1 MRRADTTAYWISNSN
16 REHVMKDWIGKH
28 RWLFFGLVTMLTW
41 GVWGELSELI
51 EQQSAEV
58 FRRAGI
64 VIPVKSSSLIGAV
77 AELGPVSVA
86 DLVRALDRSHQ
97 LIQQKIPKLLA
108 LDLVSRRPD
117 PNDLRINLI
126 EITDRGREQLA
137 LLDGLTP
144 EFERAYAEM
153 EQDAGPVFDGIKRA
167 IKSLKAR
174 PLIERMDI

>member
-1 MRRADTTAYWISNSN
+1 MIELDRTFLGRLS
-16 REHVMKDWIGKH
+16 EQ
-28 RWLFFGLVTMLTW
+28 
-41 GVWGELSELI
+41 LSELI

-58 FRRAGI
+58 FKRAGI
-64 VIPVKSSSLIGAV
+64 VIPVKSSSLLGAI
-77 AELGPVSVA
+77 ATLGPVSVA

-153 EQDAGPVFDGIKRA
+153 EQEAGPVFDTVARA
-167 IKSLKAR
+167 IRALKAR
-174 PLIERMDI
+174 SLNDRIIV

>member
-1 MRRADTTAYWISNSN
+1 MIELDRTFLGRLS
-16 REHVMKDWIGKH
+16 EQ
-28 RWLFFGLVTMLTW
+28 
-41 GVWGELSELI
+41 LSELI

-58 FRRAGI
+58 FKRAGI
-64 VIPVKSSSLIGAV
+64 VIPVKSSSLMGAI
-77 AELGPVSVA
+77 AMLGPVSVA

-153 EQDAGPVFDGIKRA
+153 EQEAGPVFDTVARA
-167 IKSLKAR
+167 IRSLKAR
-174 PLIERMDI
+174 SLNDRIIV